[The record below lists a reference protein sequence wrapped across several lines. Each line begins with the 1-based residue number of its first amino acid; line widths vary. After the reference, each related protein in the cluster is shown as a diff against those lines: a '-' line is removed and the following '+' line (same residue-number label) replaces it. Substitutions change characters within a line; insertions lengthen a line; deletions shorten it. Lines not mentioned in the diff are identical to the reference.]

1 VYLKRVGNIN
11 INNVIAGN
19 GGKGGEK
26 EANRSKF

>member
-11 INNVIAGN
+11 IVIAGN

-26 EANRSKF
+26 EINISKY